1 MELDRRDYSILR
13 LLVADSRISHVELAE
28 KIGLSPTACARRIKA
43 LEEAGIIKGASVT
56 LDLAALG
63 FTTNVIVRITLEGQ
77 SGDHLTR
84 FETAVARCPDVLSCW
99 LMAGLDDYILH
110 VVARDIPDYERIHK
124 EELSKLP
131 GVSRIQSSFALR
143 MVVERPL
150 VETALKHT
158 AR

>member
-28 KIGLSPTACARRIKA
+28 KVGLSATACARRIKA
-43 LEEAGIIKGASVT
+43 LEESGVIKGSSVT
-56 LDLAALG
+56 LDLGALG

-84 FETAVARCPDVLSCW
+84 FEEAVARCPDVLSCW

-150 VETALKHT
+150 VETALKQG
-158 AR
+158 R